1 MRNLIPNRKEKGFT
15 LIELVMV
22 IVILGILA
30 AFALPR
36 FADFGTEARIS
47 SINGLAGSLRS
58 AASIAHARQL
68 ANSGR
73 DTDSVVLEGQTI
85 AMNAGFPAAT
95 ANGIGQAAQ
104 VSSDYSSVVSGSTIT
119 YFIAPDTD
127 GSGTTAC
134 RVTYTEAVLANDTDP
149 ANPVAASPIKVDVET
164 GGC

>member
-1 MRNLIPNRKEKGFT
+1 MKAMTAIAARKEKGFT

-36 FADFGTEARIS
+36 FANFSNEARVS

-58 AASIAHARQL
+58 AASIAHARQV
-68 ANSGR
+68 ADGSAAG
-73 DTDSVVLEGQTI
+73 TSVTLENQTI
-85 AMNAGFPAAT
+85 PMVDGFPTANAG
-95 ANGIGQAAQ
+95 GISAAAQ
-104 VSSDYSSVVSGSTIT
+104 VSGDYSVAGGGTNAGDSIT

-127 GSGTTAC
+127 GTDGAGC
-134 RVTYTEAVLANDTDP
+134 QVTYT
-149 ANPVAASPIKVDVET
+149 AADNSTPSPISVTVAT